1 MAGKK
6 KAKTPASYAVEER
19 ELLTRNPETTTAYG
33 ASGAEAEKLPERKLA
48 APAVPYGTDIMKK
61 EQPHAGHRGR
71 LRDKFLRDPAAMGD
85 HELLELLLCYAIPR
99 RDTNATAHELL
110 QTFGSLSA
118 VMKAEEVEL
127 CSVKG
132 VGPEA
137 AALLRMVPEITARFS
152 ADRLKK
158 KPNTKNPEEV
168 RLFLESVY
176 VQKNFE
182 AVLLLCL
189 DARLRVI
196 SCRQIASGDVG
207 SASLS
212 VGRVAEL
219 ALVQKATSVIL
230 SHNHPDGDPT
240 PSSEDV
246 NTTEVLYRALRPLGV
261 QLVDHIIFGGR
272 DTFSFAANGMMP
284 TA

>member
-1 MAGKK
+1 MQKK
-6 KAKTPASYAVEER
+6 KVQKPADNTTRGRGADARRPETAADYEVPASG
-19 ELLTRNPETTTAYG
+19 ELTLT
-33 ASGAEAEKLPERKLA
+33 EKLLA
-48 APAVPYGTDIMKK
+48 APAGPYGENMIKK
-61 EQPHAGHRGR
+61 GDAHAGHRGR
-71 LRDKFLRDPAAMGD
+71 LRDKFLRDPAAMED
-85 HELLELLLCYAIPR
+85 HELLELLLCYAVPR
-99 RDTNATAHELL
+99 RDTNPMAHDLL

-132 VGPEA
+132 IGPEA
-137 AALLRMVPEITARFS
+137 AALLRMIPEITARFS

-176 VQKNFE
+176 IQKNFE

-246 NTTEVLYRALRPLGV
+246 TTTEILYRSLKPLGV
-261 QLVDHIIFGGR
+261 HLVDHIIFGGQ